1 MKPRKPKTLYS
12 EYMRGDI
19 MTKEERQEVIAEIM
33 FYLTELG
40 FVSESATE
48 SKTTNTTKSS

>member
-1 MKPRKPKTLYS
+1 
-12 EYMRGDI
+12 